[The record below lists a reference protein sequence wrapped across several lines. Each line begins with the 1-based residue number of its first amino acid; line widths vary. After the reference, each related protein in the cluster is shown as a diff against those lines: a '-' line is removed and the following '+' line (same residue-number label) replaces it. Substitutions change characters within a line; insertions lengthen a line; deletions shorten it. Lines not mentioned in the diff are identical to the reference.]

1 VDLFFGVSAGDA
13 RMKLRP
19 EFGLQ
24 HAPAGLYMG
33 YECTLGT
40 LRRHHE
46 NKLPAMFILVSP
58 FSAGILGM
66 TIACDTQSAF

>member
-1 VDLFFGVSAGDA
+1 
-13 RMKLRP
+13 MKLRP

-33 YECTLGT
+33 CECTLGT

-46 NKLPAMFILVSP
+46 NKLPAMFILISP
-58 FSAGILGM
+58 FQLQHCHLRDVNCM
-66 TIACDTQSAF
+66 RYPVCV